1 MPGPTEEQYS
11 ILGIRFPPEWGIEP
25 VPSDQRTLRLR
36 DYFVLWSSLGAGLLV
51 FAAGTL
57 LVPSLGLG
65 EAFIA
70 IVLGTLIGN
79 LLLALAG
86 TVGSDTGVPTMVLLR
101 PALGQ
106 KGSFLPT
113 LFNLA
118 QLVGWTAFEFWVMA
132 TAANRISQTLFGFSN
147 YLFWLVAFALVCI
160 LLALGGPLVVVR
172 EWLEKFGVWI
182 VYLVTLWLTL
192 FFFTHYDIL
201 ALLRQPGE
209 GGLPFWLAVDLVVAM
224 PISWMPL
231 VPTTTVSPAMH
242 KVPSGAPSSV
252 SL

>member
-1 MPGPTEEQYS
+1 
-11 ILGIRFPPEWGIEP
+11 
-25 VPSDQRTLRLR
+25 
-36 DYFVLWSSLGAGLLV
+36 
-51 FAAGTL
+51 
-57 LVPSLGLG
+57 
-65 EAFIA
+65 
-70 IVLGTLIGN
+70 
-79 LLLALAG
+79 
-86 TVGSDTGVPTMVLLR
+86 
-101 PALGQ
+101 
-106 KGSFLPT
+106 
-113 LFNLA
+113 
-118 QLVGWTAFEFWVMA
+118 
-132 TAANRISQTLFGFSN
+132 
-147 YLFWLVAFALVCI
+147 
-160 LLALGGPLVVVR
+160 
-172 EWLEKFGVWI
+172 LEKFGVWI